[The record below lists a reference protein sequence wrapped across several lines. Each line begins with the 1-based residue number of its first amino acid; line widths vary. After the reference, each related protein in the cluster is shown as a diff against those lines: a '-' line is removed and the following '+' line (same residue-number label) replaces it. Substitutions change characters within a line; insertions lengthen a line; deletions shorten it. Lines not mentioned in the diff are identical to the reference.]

1 MRYVLSNIE
10 YANKQTIKT
19 KKWNREEPKY
29 ELRVNNVL
37 FENLNKEQY
46 KLLYRIKG
54 DE

>member
-1 MRYVLSNIE
+1 
-10 YANKQTIKT
+10 
-19 KKWNREEPKY
+19 
-29 ELRVNNVL
+29 LRVNNVL